1 MNQYKNELPEF
12 IEKTDLFYS
21 GQMSMKDYKGFS
33 GFYGSYS
40 QKGGKANM
48 LRLRMPGGVIS
59 KETFNFVVNTM
70 K

>member
-21 GQMSMKDYKGFS
+21 GQMNMKEYKGFS

-40 QKGGKANM
+40 QKGGKASM
-48 LRLRMPGGVIS
+48 LRYVCQ
-59 KETFNFVVNTM
+59 VV
-70 K
+70 